1 MSKELVMILAGGKG
15 SRLYPLS
22 RDRAK
27 PAVPFGGRYRVIDFA
42 LSNFTNS
49 GFYKIKVLTQFMSN
63 SLNRHISM
71 GWRLDSNLG
80 HYVDIV
86 PPQMRVGESWYL
98 GTADAIYQ
106 NINLI
111 ADEDA
116 ETIFIFGGDHIY
128 RMDVRQMLDY
138 HKKKKADLTVAVIPV
153 PLSIASEMGV
163 LEVDNDGKI
172 VDFQEKPKD
181 PKPMPG
187 RSDVALVSMGNY
199 IFNKE
204 ILLNML
210 DKDHNN
216 RNSSHD
222 FGKDIIPSM
231 IGKYNI
237 FAYDFNTNSW
247 PNMEEKERGYWCDI
261 GTIDAYW
268 EANMDLCNVTP
279 RFNLYN
285 KDWPVRTV
293 FYPYPPAKF
302 VFANEPGSR
311 VGRATDSLVSEG
323 CIISG
328 GQVNRCV
335 LSPGVR
341 INSYA
346 YVSDSVVMEGVEI
359 GRHCR
364 IQRAIIDKDVC
375 VPSNTIIGFD
385 QEHDKKYFHVTES
398 GIVVIPKK
406 EIIQSGENSNK

>member
-1 MSKELVMILAGGKG
+1 MSQELVMILAGGKG

-63 SLNRHISM
+63 SLNRHITM

-80 HYVDIV
+80 HYIDIV
-86 PPQMRVGESWYL
+86 PPQMRIGESWYL
-98 GTADAIYQ
+98 GTADAVYQ

-116 ETIFIFGGDHIY
+116 NYIFIFGGDHIY
-128 RMDVRQMLDY
+128 RMNVRQMYNY
-138 HKKKKADLTVAVIPV
+138 HKEKKSDMTVAAIPI
-153 PLSIASEMGV
+153 PIEKASEMGV
-163 LEVDNDGKI
+163 LEINEEGRI
-172 VDFQEKPKD
+172 ISFQEKPTN

-187 RSDVALVSMGNY
+187 RKDVALVSMGNY
-199 IFNKE
+199 IFNRDV
-204 ILLNML
+204 LLNIL
-210 DKDHNN
+210 NKDHNDK
-216 RNSSHD
+216 NSSHD
-222 FGKDIIPSM
+222 FGKDIIPRM
-231 IGKYNI
+231 INTHNVFI
-237 FAYDFNTNSW
+237 YDFNTNTW
-247 PNMEEKERGYWCDI
+247 PNIEEKEKGYWCDI
-261 GTIDAYW
+261 GTIEAYW
-268 EANMDLCNVTP
+268 EANMDLCSVTP

-285 KDWPVRTV
+285 KDWPIRTLCC
-293 FYPYPPAKF
+293 PYPPAKF
-302 VFANEPGSR
+302 VFSNEPGSR

-328 GQVNRCV
+328 GHVDRCV

-346 YVSDSVVMEGVEI
+346 YIKESVIMEGVEI

-364 IQRAIIDKDVC
+364 IQRAIIDKDVQ
-375 VPSNTIIGFD
+375 VPPNTIIGYD
-385 QEHDKKYFHVTES
+385 HEHDKKHFHITDS

-406 EIIQSGENSNK
+406 EIIYSDEESHP